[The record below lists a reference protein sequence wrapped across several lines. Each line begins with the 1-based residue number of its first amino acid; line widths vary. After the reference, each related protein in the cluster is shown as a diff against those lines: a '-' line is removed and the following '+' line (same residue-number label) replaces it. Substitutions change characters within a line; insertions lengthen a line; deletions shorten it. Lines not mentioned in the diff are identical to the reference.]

1 MSEFGVAKRCCF
13 EKIERVCVYEG
24 WKWRWLMSD
33 LEERKE
39 GEWKANVLS
48 LVKLNSVYS
57 RCLSFKNNYI
67 ALDLWVWFTLVIR
80 KKEINKIQRLLPCY
94 YILMASYI

>member
-13 EKIERVCVYEG
+13 EKIECVYVCLCVYEG
-24 WKWRWLMSD
+24 WKWRWLMLE

-39 GEWKANVLS
+39 GEWKANVLG

-57 RCLSFKNNYI
+57 RCFFFKNNYI
-67 ALDLWVWFTLVIR
+67 ALDL
-80 KKEINKIQRLLPCY
+80 
-94 YILMASYI
+94 